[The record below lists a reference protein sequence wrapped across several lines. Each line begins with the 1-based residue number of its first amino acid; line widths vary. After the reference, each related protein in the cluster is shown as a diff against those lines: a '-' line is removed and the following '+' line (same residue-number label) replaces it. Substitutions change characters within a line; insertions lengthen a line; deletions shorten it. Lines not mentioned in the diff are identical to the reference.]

1 MMSLVATPVV
11 AARVAAPK
19 KVRTQTV
26 AKASSADQAKSSAV
40 AGALALTMLAQPALA
55 MNELGQ
61 IADKSADA
69 KALAAAQ
76 FAELQTKKKAPTPE
90 KKTKNLAVGL
100 PSLSLPSISAPSVGG
115 GSKSAPKVKAA
126 PKAPAEKIEVRR
138 AIVWFFRSK
147 LAASANAVARARG
160 GARASPRRDVRL
172 ERDRAHSRHRR
183 FFAEETPGVSR
194 RSSFFPTSRA
204 HLASPLR
211 SLLTEKQGQGKLGF
225 AMAILFSPLLA
236 VAGLSVQ
243 TLLRV
248 IPQAAEGKDFFPK
261 DSMDF

>member
-1 MMSLVATPVV
+1 MMSLVATPIV

-61 IADKSADA
+61 IADKQADA

-90 KKTKNLAVGL
+90 KKTKNLAAGL

-115 GSKSAPKVKAA
+115 GSKSAPAVKAA
-126 PKAPAEKIEVRR
+126 KAAPAEKIEVRR
-138 AIVWFFRSK
+138 VPPLSLSRARTRSR
-147 LAASANAVARARG
+147 ARARR
-160 GARASPRRDVRL
+160 ARSAPHRDDDV
-172 ERDRAHSRHRR
+172 ERDRVAVFPDTHDRSIVSENVVSLCPLTLTFR
-183 FFAEETPGVSR
+183 FRP
-194 RSSFFPTSRA
+194 RSERP
-204 HLASPLR
+204 
-211 SLLTEKQGQGKLGF
+211 QGQGKLGF

-236 VAGLSVQ
+236 VAGLSLQ

-248 IPQAAEGKDFFPK
+248 VPQAAEGKDFFPK
-261 DSMDF
+261 DTMPF

>member
-61 IADKSADA
+61 IADKASDA

-138 AIVWFFRSK
+138 DPCGSSASR
-147 LAASANAVARARG
+147 AASANAVARARG
-160 GARASPRRDVRL
+160 GARAVPPSRCPS
-172 ERDRAHSRHRR
+172 RAR
-183 FFAEETPGVSR
+183 SR
-194 RSSFFPTSRA
+194 RVRSHDTDDFSLDTPPSRA
-204 HLASPLR
+204 EFLFFVPLALTFRLLSTPFSP
-211 SLLTEKQGQGKLGF
+211 QGQGKLGL

>member
-1 MMSLVATPVV
+1 MMSLVATPIV

-61 IADKSADA
+61 IADKQADA
-69 KALAAAQ
+69 KALAAAE
-76 FAELQTKKKAPTPE
+76 FAELQVKKKAPAAAP
-90 KKTKNLAVGL
+90 KTKNLAAGL

-115 GSKSAPKVKAA
+115 GSKSAPAVKAA
-126 PKAPAEKIEVRR
+126 KAAPAEKIEVRR
-138 AIVWFFRSK
+138 VPPLSLSRARTRSR
-147 LAASANAVARARG
+147 ARARR
-160 GARASPRRDVRL
+160 ARSAPQRDDDV
-172 ERDRAHSRHRR
+172 ERDRVAVFPDTHDRSIVSENVVSLCPTLTFR
-183 FFAEETPGVSR
+183 FRP
-194 RSSFFPTSRA
+194 RSERP
-204 HLASPLR
+204 
-211 SLLTEKQGQGKLGF
+211 QGQGKLGF

-236 VAGLSVQ
+236 VAGLSLQ

-248 IPQAAEGKDFFPK
+248 VPQAAEGKDFFPK
-261 DSMDF
+261 DTMPF

>member
-1 MMSLVATPVV
+1 MMSLVATPIV

-61 IADKSADA
+61 IADKQADA
-69 KALAAAQ
+69 KALAAAE
-76 FAELQTKKKAPTPE
+76 FAELQVKKKAPAAAP
-90 KKTKNLAVGL
+90 KTKNLAAGL

-115 GSKSAPKVKAA
+115 GSKSAPAVKAA
-126 PKAPAEKIEVRR
+126 KAAPAEKIEVRR
-138 AIVWFFRSK
+138 VPPLSLSRARTRSR
-147 LAASANAVARARG
+147 ARARR
-160 GARASPRRDVRL
+160 ARSAPHRDDDV
-172 ERDRAHSRHRR
+172 ERDRVAVFPDTHDRSIVSENVVSLCPTLTFR
-183 FFAEETPGVSR
+183 FRP
-194 RSSFFPTSRA
+194 RSERP
-204 HLASPLR
+204 
-211 SLLTEKQGQGKLGF
+211 QGQGKLGL

-236 VAGLSVQ
+236 VAGLSLQ

-248 IPQAAEGKDFFPK
+248 VPQAAEGKDFFPK
-261 DSMDF
+261 DTMPF

>member
-1 MMSLVATPVV
+1 MMSLVATPIV

-61 IADKSADA
+61 IADKQADA
-69 KALAAAQ
+69 KALAAAE
-76 FAELQTKKKAPTPE
+76 FAELQVKKKAPAAAP
-90 KKTKNLAVGL
+90 KTKHRAAGL

-115 GSKSAPKVKAA
+115 GSKSAPAVKAA
-126 PKAPAEKIEVRR
+126 KAAPAEKIEVRR
-138 AIVWFFRSK
+138 VPPLSLSRARTRSR
-147 LAASANAVARARG
+147 ARARR
-160 GARASPRRDVRL
+160 ARSAPHRDDDV
-172 ERDRAHSRHRR
+172 ERDRVAVFPDTHDRSIVSENVVSLCPTLTFR
-183 FFAEETPGVSR
+183 FRP
-194 RSSFFPTSRA
+194 RSERP
-204 HLASPLR
+204 
-211 SLLTEKQGQGKLGF
+211 QGQGKLGF

-236 VAGLSVQ
+236 VAGLSLQ

-248 IPQAAEGKDFFPK
+248 VPQAAEGKDFFPK
-261 DSMDF
+261 DTMPF

>member
-1 MMSLVATPVV
+1 MMSLVATPIV

-61 IADKSADA
+61 IADKQSDA
-69 KALAAAQ
+69 KALAAAE
-76 FAELQTKKKAPTPE
+76 FAELQVKKKAPAAPP
-90 KKTKNLAVGL
+90 KTKNLAAGL

-115 GSKSAPKVKAA
+115 GSKSAPAVKAA
-126 PKAPAEKIEVRR
+126 KAAPAEKIEVRR
-138 AIVWFFRSK
+138 VPPLSLSRARTRSR
-147 LAASANAVARARG
+147 ARARR
-160 GARASPRRDVRL
+160 ARSAPHRDDDV
-172 ERDRAHSRHRR
+172 ERDRVAVFPDTHDRSIVSENVVSLCPLTLTFR
-183 FFAEETPGVSR
+183 FRP
-194 RSSFFPTSRA
+194 RSERP
-204 HLASPLR
+204 
-211 SLLTEKQGQGKLGF
+211 QGQGKLGF

-236 VAGLSVQ
+236 VAGLSLQ

-248 IPQAAEGKDFFPK
+248 VPQAAEGKDFFPK
-261 DSMDF
+261 DTMPF

>member
-115 GSKSAPKVKAA
+115 GS
-126 PKAPAEKIEVRR
+126 
-138 AIVWFFRSK
+138 
-147 LAASANAVARARG
+147 
-160 GARASPRRDVRL
+160 
-172 ERDRAHSRHRR
+172 
-183 FFAEETPGVSR
+183 
-194 RSSFFPTSRA
+194 
-204 HLASPLR
+204 
-211 SLLTEKQGQGKLGF
+211 
-225 AMAILFSPLLA
+225 
-236 VAGLSVQ
+236 
-243 TLLRV
+243 
-248 IPQAAEGKDFFPK
+248 
-261 DSMDF
+261 

>member
-1 MMSLVATPVV
+1 M
-11 AARVAAPK
+11 
-19 KVRTQTV
+19 
-26 AKASSADQAKSSAV
+26 
-40 AGALALTMLAQPALA
+40 
-55 MNELGQ
+55 
-61 IADKSADA
+61 
-69 KALAAAQ
+69 
-76 FAELQTKKKAPTPE
+76 
-90 KKTKNLAVGL
+90 
-100 PSLSLPSISAPSVGG
+100 
-115 GSKSAPKVKAA
+115 
-126 PKAPAEKIEVRR
+126 
-138 AIVWFFRSK
+138 WFFRFK

-183 FFAEETPGVSR
+183 FFAPRNTWR
-194 RSSFFPTSRA
+194 LAALFFFSNLALTS
-204 HLASPLR
+204 HLLSALFSPK
-211 SLLTEKQGQGKLGF
+211 KQGQGKLGF

>member
-1 MMSLVATPVV
+1 MSLVATPIV

-61 IADKSADA
+61 IADKQADA

-76 FAELQTKKKAPTPE
+76 FAELQVKKKAPTAAP
-90 KKTKNLAVGL
+90 KTKNLAAGL

-115 GSKSAPKVKAA
+115 GSKSAPAVKAA
-126 PKAPAEKIEVRR
+126 KAAPAEKIEVRR
-138 AIVWFFRSK
+138 VPP
-147 LAASANAVARARG
+147 LALYSRRERERGRARARG
-160 GARASPRRDVRL
+160 ARARPPIEKTTSS
-172 ERDRAHSRHRR
+172 AIASR
-183 FFAEETPGVSR
+183 
-194 RSSFFPTSRA
+194 FFPTLADRSIVSENVVSFFSEKIRTLTFRFRA
-204 HLASPLR
+204 R
-211 SLLTEKQGQGKLGF
+211 SERPQGQGKLGF
-225 AMAILFSPLLA
+225 AMAILFSPLIA
-236 VAGLSVQ
+236 VAGLSLQ

-248 IPQAAEGKDFFPK
+248 VPQAAEGKDFFPK
-261 DSMDF
+261 DTMPF

>member
-1 MMSLVATPVV
+1 MMSLVATPIV

-61 IADKSADA
+61 IADKQSDA

-76 FAELQTKKKAPTPE
+76 FAELQVKKKAPTAAP
-90 KKTKNLAVGL
+90 KTKNLAAGL
-100 PSLSLPSISAPSVGG
+100 PSFSLPSISAPSVGG
-115 GSKSAPKVKAA
+115 GSKSAPAVKAA
-126 PKAPAEKIEVRR
+126 KAAPAEKIEVRR
-138 AIVWFFRSK
+138 VPPLSLYSRRERERGR
-147 LAASANAVARARG
+147 ARARR
-160 GARASPRRDVRL
+160 ARSAPHRDDDV
-172 ERDRAHSRHRR
+172 ERDRVAVFPDTHDRSIVSENVVSFRPHSDLSL
-183 FFAEETPGVSR
+183 PP
-194 RSSFFPTSRA
+194 RSERP
-204 HLASPLR
+204 
-211 SLLTEKQGQGKLGF
+211 QGQGKLGF

-236 VAGLSVQ
+236 VAGLSLQ

-248 IPQAAEGKDFFPK
+248 VPQAAEGKDFFPK
-261 DSMDF
+261 DTMPF

>member
-1 MMSLVATPVV
+1 
-11 AARVAAPK
+11 
-19 KVRTQTV
+19 
-26 AKASSADQAKSSAV
+26 
-40 AGALALTMLAQPALA
+40 
-55 MNELGQ
+55 
-61 IADKSADA
+61 
-69 KALAAAQ
+69 
-76 FAELQTKKKAPTPE
+76 
-90 KKTKNLAVGL
+90 
-100 PSLSLPSISAPSVGG
+100 
-115 GSKSAPKVKAA
+115 
-126 PKAPAEKIEVRR
+126 
-138 AIVWFFRSK
+138 VWFFRFK

-160 GARASPRRDVRL
+160 GARAVPPSRCPSRARSCAFTTPTIFRSQKRL
-172 ERDRAHSRHRR
+172 W
-183 FFAEETPGVSR
+183 GVSR

>member
-183 FFAEETPGVSR
+183 FFAPRNTWASRGALLFFQPLALTSRLLSFASSHRKNRARASSASRWPSCSPPCSRSRVCPCR
-194 RSSFFPTSRA
+194 RSCA
-204 HLASPLR
+204 
-211 SLLTEKQGQGKLGF
+211 
-225 AMAILFSPLLA
+225 
-236 VAGLSVQ
+236 
-243 TLLRV
+243 
-248 IPQAAEGKDFFPK
+248 
-261 DSMDF
+261 